1 MQENQERVS
10 TTASA
15 GMRGAVVMAAVGA
28 GALLAGRANALS
40 LTFAGSIPGT
50 GDIQVLNYALALEE
64 LEVALYAAAL
74 AKLPALGAA
83 SGSALYN
90 YMAEFSQ
97 VEQDHAAFLRS
108 AITTA
113 GGPAISRFQYDTSAI
128 DNATSAQTVLEL
140 ILQVEATGVR
150 AYLGAIPLFTPASK
164 YLQIAAAIQATEARH
179 TTTLTIAH
187 NMLYQTALNTAPM
200 PKDNNTTG
208 TFNAG
213 SFKYETYNA
222 AGYNAAN
229 PNEGV
234 AGIDANLSP
243 DTVLRAVGPF
253 FVAPLAS

>member
-1 MQENQERVS
+1 M
-10 TTASA
+10 A
-15 GMRGAVVMAAVGA
+15 RGAVVIAAAGA

-50 GDIQVLNYALALEE
+50 GDVQVLNYALALEE
-64 LEVALYAAAL
+64 LEVALYTAAL
-74 AKLPALGAA
+74 ARLPAVGAPE
-83 SGSALYN
+83 GSVLYA
-90 YMAEFSQ
+90 YMAEFAQ

-108 AITTA
+108 TITSA

-128 DNATSAQTVLEL
+128 DNATSAQTILEL
-140 ILQVEATGVR
+140 IIQVEATGVR
-150 AYLGAIPLFTPASK
+150 AYLGAIPLFTPVSK
-164 YLQIAAAIQATEARH
+164 YLQIAAAIQATESRH

-187 NMLYQTALNTAPM
+187 NMLYATTLSTAPM
-200 PKDNNTTG
+200 PIDNNPTG
-208 TFNAG
+208 IFNGG

-243 DTVLRAVGPF
+243 DTVLRAVSPF
-253 FVAPLAS
+253 FVAPIGTS